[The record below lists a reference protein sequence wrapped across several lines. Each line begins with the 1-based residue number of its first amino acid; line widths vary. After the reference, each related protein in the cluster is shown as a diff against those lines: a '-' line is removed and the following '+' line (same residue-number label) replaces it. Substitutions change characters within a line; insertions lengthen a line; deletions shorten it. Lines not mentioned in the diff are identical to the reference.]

1 MSKKTRSVTPSSA
14 KPTGERNK
22 RREGLVKGAPIAQ
35 GSFSLSVT
43 GSHAAHLP
51 LPMLELESGRL
62 NATSKKRQVRSGE
75 LGCFDYRPDDRRLL
89 IELGV
94 CCQGAAAQHDTQ
106 AEPNEMSGI
115 GTSATYRA
123 LDGLSGSPSE
133 AEV

>member
-1 MSKKTRSVTPSSA
+1 MLALLAALGVSLISA
-14 KPTGERNK
+14 PALADPPRDAK
-22 RREGLVKGAPIAQ
+22 RAFQ
-35 GSFSLSVT
+35 GVRQ
-43 GSHAAHLP
+43 GRAMP

-106 AEPNEMSGI
+106 SP
-115 GTSATYRA
+115 TKC
-123 LDGLSGSPSE
+123 LGLAHLLHTGL
-133 AEV
+133 